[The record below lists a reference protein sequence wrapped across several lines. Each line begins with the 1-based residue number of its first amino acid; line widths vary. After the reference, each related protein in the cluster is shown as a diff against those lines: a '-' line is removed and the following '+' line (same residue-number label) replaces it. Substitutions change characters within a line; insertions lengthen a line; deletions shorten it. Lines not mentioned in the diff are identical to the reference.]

1 MQINL
6 LHKVLCAK
14 LLIYQLKKNYF
25 DNKILQDKILCI
37 FHNFAREVFFATD
50 NQYLKTYKNCLLK
63 YGICSIYY

>member
-25 DNKILQDKILCI
+25 DNKILQDKRIYIYHKL
-37 FHNFAREVFFATD
+37 NMEVSLPQIIITKNHTKTD
-50 NQYLKTYKNCLLK
+50 Y
-63 YGICSIYY
+63 